1 LASPVSWSHHFIWM
15 ILLVAWLALAEDR
28 PRAGEWWALGV
39 AVLLWAAPY
48 WWVPHGP
55 AVRFAG
61 RGWLLPVGNAYVL
74 VFIVLLV
81 GAAVRVVR
89 SHQAR
94 PLRLGR
100 RTMAPS
106 GAGS

>member
-1 LASPVSWSHHFIWM
+1 MV
-15 ILLVAWLALAEDR
+15 LLVAWLALAEDR

-39 AVLLWAAPY
+39 SVLLWAAPY

-61 RGWLLPVGNAYVL
+61 RGWLLPVGNADVL
-74 VFIVLLV
+74 VFIVLLI
-81 GAAVRVVR
+81 GAGVRVAR
-89 SHQAR
+89 SYMEG
-94 PLRLGR
+94 PLRPGR
-100 RTMAPS
+100 RAMATS

>member
-1 LASPVSWSHHFIWM
+1 M

-28 PRAGEWWALGV
+28 PRYGEWYAV
-39 AVLLWAAPY
+39 AVSVLLWAAPY

-61 RGWLLPVGNAYVL
+61 RGWLIPLGDAYAL
-74 VFIVLLV
+74 VFVALLV
-81 GAAVRVVR
+81 GAAIRVVR
-89 SHQAR
+89 SNIER

-100 RTMAPS
+100 RAIAPT

>member
-1 LASPVSWSHHFIWM
+1 M
-15 ILLVAWLALAEDR
+15 
-28 PRAGEWWALGV
+28 
-39 AVLLWAAPY
+39 WAAPY

-74 VFIVLLV
+74 LFIVLLL

-89 SHQAR
+89 TRQGH
-94 PLRLGR
+94 PLRVRVRSRLGR
-100 RTMAPS
+100 RAMAPT